1 MSKAPMLLLVE
12 DERHLAFALEFNLQQ
27 EGYEV
32 EVAETLGQARRWLA
46 GNTPD
51 LILLDVMLPD
61 GSGFDLCA
69 ELRDKDDR
77 TPVMMLTAKGSP
89 DDIVTGLDRGADDY
103 VTKPFILKEL
113 LGRITAILRR
123 RSWDRTATEEPVGET
138 LQLGAQVVHFDT
150 RQVQAADGDSD
161 PQELTD
167 LELRL
172 LKFFVAHEGR
182 AIAREELLEK
192 VWNLSPATHTRT
204 VDNFL
209 VRLRRLFEPDP
220 ANPRHFLT
228 VRGVGYRF
236 ERNP

>member
-69 ELRDKDDR
+69 ELRDKNDR

-123 RSWDRTATEEPVGET
+123 RSWDRVATEEPVGET
-138 LQLGAQVVHFDT
+138 LQLGAQVVYFDT

-172 LKFFVAHEGR
+172 LKFFIAHEGR

-209 VRLRRLFEPDP
+209 VRL
-220 ANPRHFLT
+220 
-228 VRGVGYRF
+228 
-236 ERNP
+236 

>member
-1 MSKAPMLLLVE
+1 
-12 DERHLAFALEFNLQQ
+12 
-27 EGYEV
+27 EGYLI
-32 EVAETLGQARRWLA
+32 EVASTLRQARQWLA
-46 GNTPD
+46 RHTPD

-61 GSGFDLCA
+61 GSGFDLCS
-69 ELRDKDDR
+69 ELRDDGDL

-103 VTKPFILKEL
+103 VTKPFVLKEL
-113 LGRITAILRR
+113 LGRISAILRR
-123 RSWDRTATEEPVGET
+123 RSWDRRHDIDDKPDTNT
-138 LQLGAQVVHFDT
+138 LQLGGQLVHFNT
-150 RQVQAADGDSD
+150 RTVENPTTGDR
-161 PQELTD
+161 QELTD

-172 LKFFVAHEGR
+172 LQFFIAHQGR
-182 AIAREELLEK
+182 AVAREELLEN
-192 VWNLSPATHTRT
+192 VWNLSPNTHTRT

-236 ERNP
+236 EPDPS